1 MRADD
6 IVRQRF
12 TKVFRGY
19 DIQEVDLFLD
29 DVIVALD
36 DLERE
41 RNRLLSRMSS
51 LIEELERCDQI
62 IYAYEEQETQ
72 RKMALPID
80 APPKPEEEI
89 EEPTPQYIGGN
100 RLKRVIASAVPAEE

>member
-19 DIQEVDLFLD
+19 DIQEVDLFLED
-29 DVIVALD
+29 DVIYALD
-36 DLERE
+36 DLEKE
-41 RNRLLSRMSS
+41 RNRLLSRLSS

-62 IYAYEEQETQ
+62 IHTYEEKEKRSNMDLLQ
-72 RKMALPID
+72 R
-80 APPKPEEEI
+80 EREYE
-89 EEPTPQYIGGN
+89 
-100 RLKRVIASAVPAEE
+100 R